1 MKVVLYA
8 AILTYLPMSK
18 KKNTNS
24 SMNKVLTQLVLDVF
38 EQNGNTPLNYKQVS
52 AKLNI
57 RDPESRD
64 VIGDI
69 LKDEAF
75 KQVLKEVAPGKFQL
89 LELKTFV
96 EGKVD
101 LTNDGSAF
109 IVTDDESETDIF
121 VAPRKLRNALNGDRV
136 KVYVYAK
143 SKGRRQEGEVI
154 EILQR
159 AKTEF
164 TGVLKMSERYAF
176 LIPDDRKMMHDIFIP
191 MSELNS
197 AKNGIKAVAEI
208 TDWPAGA
215 RNPVGRIK
223 HVLGE
228 QGENDTEMNAIL
240 AEYGFP
246 LSFPAEVEHDAEQIS
261 ADITPAEIAKRR
273 DFRDTITFTIDPFD
287 AKDFDDALSFK
298 KLENGNY
305 EVGVHIAD
313 VSHYIIPD
321 SALDKEAFERGTSV
335 YLVDRVIPM
344 LPERLSNGLCSLRPN
359 EDKLCFA
366 AVFELD
372 EKANIVTEWFGK
384 TVIHSNR
391 RFTYEEVQEVIE
403 AKEGDFK
410 DEILK
415 LNELAYILRDR
426 KFKNGAISF
435 ETTELKFKL
444 DEKGK
449 PTGVYIKE
457 RKDAHKLIEDYM
469 LLANR
474 KVAEFIAKKGKGK
487 HKYTFVYRAHDS
499 PKPDA
504 LNSFA
509 QFAAR
514 FGYKINTKSDKEIA
528 RSLNHLMEDVEGKKE
543 QNVLTHLAIRSMAK
557 AIYTTK
563 SSSHY
568 GLAFDYY
575 THFTS
580 PIRRYPDVM
589 VHRLLLHYLSG
600 GQSVNEDMYE
610 KMSQHSSQMEKRAA
624 DAERASVKYKQA
636 EYLQDQVGN
645 IFEGVISGV
654 TEWGMYVEI
663 IENKCEGMIRLRDI
677 SDDFYTLDEKNYAII
692 GQRKKKTYRLGDE
705 VKIRVKNVD
714 LTKKQIDF
722 SLVQD

>member
-1 MKVVLYA
+1 
-8 AILTYLPMSK
+8 MSK
-18 KKNTNS
+18 NKNS
-24 SMNKVLTQLVLDVF
+24 SSVKQVLTQMVLDVF

-52 AKLNI
+52 AKLNV

-64 VIGDI
+64 IIFEI
-69 LKDEAF
+69 LKDEAQ
-75 KQVLKEVAPGKFQL
+75 KNTLKELLPGKFQL

-109 IVTDDESETDIF
+109 IVTDDEFESDIF

-143 SKGRRQEGEVI
+143 NKGKHKEGEVI

-159 AKTEF
+159 NKMEF
-164 TGVLKMSERYAF
+164 TGIVKLSERFAF
-176 LIPDDRKMMHDIFIP
+176 FIPDDRKMMHDIFIP
-191 MSELNS
+191 ISDLNG
-197 AKNGIKAVAEI
+197 AKNGIKAIAEI
-208 TDWPAGA
+208 TDWPADA
-215 RNPVGRIK
+215 KNPIGRIK
-223 HVLGE
+223 HILGA

-246 LSFPAEVEHDAEQIS
+246 LSFPAEVEHESEEIPDT
-261 ADITPAEIAKRR
+261 ITQQEIAKRR
-273 DFRDTITFTIDPFD
+273 DFRDTLTFTIDPFD

-298 KLENGNY
+298 QLDNGNY

-313 VSHYIIPD
+313 VSHYIAPD
-321 SALDKEAFERGTSV
+321 SALDKEALDRATSV

-344 LPERLSNGLCSLRPN
+344 LPERLSNGLCSLRPK
-359 EDKLCFA
+359 EDKLTFS

-372 EKANIVTEWFGK
+372 ENAYIINEWYGK
-384 TVIHSNR
+384 TIIHSNR
-391 RFTYEEVQEVIE
+391 RFTYEEVQEIIE
-403 AKEGDFK
+403 AKAGEFES
-410 DEILK
+410 EILK
-415 LNELAYILRDR
+415 LNALAYKLRER

-435 ETTELKFKL
+435 ETTEVKFTL
-444 DEKGK
+444 DETGK
-449 PTGVYIKE
+449 PTGVYVKE
-457 RKDAHKLIEDYM
+457 RKDAHKLIEDFM

-474 KVAEFIAKKGKGK
+474 KVAEHVNKMGKGK
-487 HKYTFVYRAHDS
+487 HKYTFVYRVHDS
-499 PKPDA
+499 PKPEA
-504 LNSFA
+504 LANFA
-509 QFAAR
+509 NFAAR
-514 FGYKINTKSDKEIA
+514 FGYKINTKSDKETA
-528 RSLNHLMEDVEGKKE
+528 KSLNFLMADVEGKKE

-568 GLAFDYY
+568 GLAFDHY

-589 VHRLLLHYLSG
+589 VHRLLFHYLNG
-600 GQSVNEDMYE
+600 GQSANAEHYE
-610 KMSQHSSQMEKRAA
+610 TLCQHSSQMEKKAS
-624 DAERASVKYKQA
+624 DAERASIKYKQA
-636 EYLQDQVGN
+636 EYLRDQVGN
-645 IFEGVISGV
+645 MFSGIISGV

-692 GQRKKKTYRLGDE
+692 GQRKKKVYQLGDE

>member
-1 MKVVLYA
+1 
-8 AILTYLPMSK
+8 MSK
-18 KKNTNS
+18 KEANNS
-24 SMNKVLTQLVLDVF
+24 IKQVLTQLVLNVF
-38 EQNGNTPLNYKQVS
+38 EQNGNQPLNYKQVS

-57 RDPESRD
+57 LDPASKT
-64 VIGDI
+64 VILEI

-75 KQVLKEVAPGKFQL
+75 KQTLKEVSPGSYKL
-89 LELKTFV
+89 LELKTFI

-109 IVTDDESETDIF
+109 IITDDESETDIF
-121 VAPRKLRNALNGDRV
+121 VAPRKLRNALNGDWV

-143 SKGRRQEGEVI
+143 SKGKRKEGEVI
-154 EILQR
+154 EIIKR
-159 AKTEF
+159 HKMEF
-164 TGVLKMSERYAF
+164 TGIVKLSERFAF
-176 LIPDDRKMMHDIFIP
+176 FIPDDRKMMHDIFIP
-191 MSELNS
+191 LPDLNG
-197 AKNGIKAVAEI
+197 AKNGEKALAEI
-208 TDWPAGA
+208 TDWPPEAK
-215 RNPVGRIK
+215 NPIGRIK
-223 HVLGE
+223 HVLGK

-246 LSFPAEVEHDAEQIS
+246 LSFPKEVEHEANEIPEIIS
-261 ADITPAEIAKRR
+261 EAEIAKRR
-273 DFRDTITFTIDPFD
+273 DFRDVLTFTIDPFD
-287 AKDFDDALSFK
+287 AKDFDDALSVRY
-298 KLENGNY
+298 LDNGNY

-321 SALDKEAFERGTSV
+321 SALDKEAYERATSV

-344 LPERLSNGLCSLRPN
+344 LPERLSNGVCSLRPN
-359 EDKLCFA
+359 EDKLCFS

-372 EKANIVTEWFGK
+372 EEAHIVEQWFGK
-384 TVIHSNR
+384 TIIHSNK
-391 RFTYEEVQEVIE
+391 RFAYEDVQTIIE
-403 AKEGDFK
+403 DQQGEYLKE
-410 DEILK
+410 INL
-415 LNELAYILRDR
+415 LNKLAYILRAR

-435 ETTELKFKL
+435 ETTEVKFKL
-444 DEKGK
+444 DDAGK
-449 PTGVYIKE
+449 PIGVYVKE
-457 RKDAHKLIEDYM
+457 RKDAHKLIEDFM

-474 KVAEFIAKKGKGK
+474 RVAEYVAKLGTGK
-487 HKYTFVYRAHDS
+487 HKYTFVYREHDS
-499 PKPDA
+499 PKTET
-504 LNSFA
+504 LQNFA

-528 RSLNHLMEDVEGKKE
+528 KSLNYLMDDVEGKKE
-543 QNVLTHLAIRSMAK
+543 QNVLTQLAIRSMAK

-563 SSSHY
+563 KTSHY

-589 VHRLLLHYLSG
+589 VHRLLQHYLQH
-600 GQSVNEDMYE
+600 GQSVNAEHYE
-610 KMSQHSSQMEKRAA
+610 VLCLHCSQMEKKAA

-636 EYLQDQVGN
+636 EYLREQVGN
-645 IFEGVISGV
+645 IFTGIISGV

-692 GQRKKKTYRLGDE
+692 GQRKKKTYQLGDE
-705 VKIRVKNVD
+705 VKIKVKNVD

-722 SLVQD
+722 TLIPD

>member
-1 MKVVLYA
+1 M
-8 AILTYLPMSK
+8 
-18 KKNTNS
+18 
-24 SMNKVLTQLVLDVF
+24 VLDVF

-52 AKLNI
+52 AKLNVH
-57 RDPESRD
+57 DPESRD
-64 VIGDI
+64 IILEI
-69 LKDEAF
+69 LKEEVKKETI
-75 KQVLKEVAPGKFQL
+75 KQVSPGKFQL
-89 LELKTFV
+89 LELKTFI
-96 EGKVD
+96 EGRVD
-101 LTNDGSAF
+101 MTADGSAF

-121 VAPRKLRNALNGDRV
+121 VAPRKLRTALNGDRV

-143 SKGRRQEGEVI
+143 SKGRNKEGEVI

-159 AKTEF
+159 RKMEF
-164 TGVLKMSERYAF
+164 SGLVKLSDKYAF
-176 LIPDDRKMMHDIFIP
+176 FMPDDRKMLHDIFIP
-191 MSELNS
+191 LSELNG

-215 RNPVGRIK
+215 KNPVGRIK
-223 HVLGE
+223 HILGK

-246 LSFPAEVEHDAEQIS
+246 LSFPAEVEHEANEIS
-261 ADITPAEIAKRR
+261 EEISEAEIAKRR
-273 DFRDTITFTIDPFD
+273 DFREVLTITIDPYD
-287 AKDFDDALSFK
+287 AKDFDDAISFK

-313 VSHYIIPD
+313 VAHYIEPD

-344 LPERLSNGLCSLRPN
+344 LPERLSNGLCSLRPH

-372 EKANIVTEWFGK
+372 ENANIKSEWFGK
-384 TVIHSNR
+384 TIIHSNR
-391 RFTYEEVQEVIE
+391 RFTYEEVQEIIE
-403 AKEGDFK
+403 AKEGEYSE
-410 DEILK
+410 EILK
-415 LNELAYILRDR
+415 LNELAYVLRDR
-426 KFKNGAISF
+426 KFKAGAISF
-435 ETTELKFKL
+435 ETTEVKFKL
-444 DEKGK
+444 DENSK
-449 PTGVYIKE
+449 PIGVYVKE
-457 RKDAHKLIEDYM
+457 RKDAHKLIEDFM

-474 KVAEFIAKKGKGK
+474 KVAEFVSKKGKGK
-487 HKYTFVYRAHDS
+487 HKYTFVYRVHDA
-499 PKPDA
+499 PKPETLA
-504 LNSFA
+504 SFA
-509 QFAAR
+509 QFASR
-514 FGYKINTKSDKEIA
+514 FGYKINTKSDKEVA
-528 RSLNHLMEDVEGKKE
+528 RSLNHLMESVEGKKE

-563 SSSHY
+563 GTSHY
-568 GLAFDYY
+568 GLAFDHY

-589 VHRLLLHYLSG
+589 VHRLLFHYLNE
-600 GQSVNEDMYE
+600 GQSANAEHYE
-610 KMSQHSSQMEKRAA
+610 KLCQHSSAMEKKAA

-636 EYLQDQVGN
+636 EYLTNQVGN
-645 IFEGVISGV
+645 TFAGIISGV

-692 GQRKKKTYRLGDE
+692 GQRKKKVYQLGDE
-705 VKIRVKNVD
+705 VKVRVKNVD

-722 SLVQD
+722 TLVQE

>member
-1 MKVVLYA
+1 
-8 AILTYLPMSK
+8 MSK
-18 KKNTNS
+18 KKSNS
-24 SMNKVLTQLVLDVF
+24 SIKLVLTQMVLDVF

-52 AKLNI
+52 AKLNV
-57 RDPESRD
+57 RDPESRE
-64 VIGDI
+64 IIFEI
-69 LKDEAF
+69 LKDEVF
-75 KQVLKEVAPGKFQL
+75 SGVLKELSPGKFQL
-89 LELKTFV
+89 LELKTFI

-109 IVTDDESETDIF
+109 IVTDDEFESDIF

-143 SKGRRQEGEVI
+143 SKGKHKEGEVI
-154 EILQR
+154 EIIQR

-164 TGVLKMSERYAF
+164 TGIVKLSERFAF
-176 LIPDDRKMMHDIFIP
+176 FVPDDRKMMHDIFIP
-191 MSELNS
+191 MNQLNG

-208 TDWPAGA
+208 TDWPSDAK
-215 RNPVGRIK
+215 NPIGRIK
-223 HVLGE
+223 HILGA

-246 LSFPAEVEHDAEQIS
+246 LSFPAEVEHEAEEIPEV
-261 ADITPAEIAKRR
+261 ITQQEIAKRR
-273 DFRDTITFTIDPFD
+273 DFRDILTFTIDPFD
-287 AKDFDDALSFK
+287 AKDFDDAISFK
-298 KLENGNY
+298 RLDNGNY

-321 SALDKEAFERGTSV
+321 SALDKEALDRATSV

-344 LPERLSNGLCSLRPN
+344 LPERLSNGLCSLRPK
-359 EDKLCFA
+359 EDKLCFS
-366 AVFELD
+366 AVFEMD
-372 EKANIVTEWFGK
+372 EDARIITEWYGK
-384 TVIHSNR
+384 TIIHSDR
-391 RFTYEEVQEVIE
+391 RFTYEEVQEIIE
-403 AKEGDFK
+403 AKAGDHV

-435 ETTELKFKL
+435 ETTEVKFIL
-444 DEKGK
+444 DASGK
-449 PTGVYIKE
+449 PTGVYVKE
-457 RKDAHKLIEDYM
+457 RKDAHKLIEDFM

-474 KVAEFIAKKGKGK
+474 KVAEYVSKMGKGK

-499 PKPDA
+499 PKPES
-504 LNSFA
+504 LTNFA

-514 FGYKINTKSDKEIA
+514 FGYKINTKSDKETA
-528 RSLNHLMEDVEGKKE
+528 KSLNYLMADVEGKKE
-543 QNVLTHLAIRSMAK
+543 QNVLTQLAIRSMAK

-563 SSSHY
+563 TSSHY
-568 GLAFDYY
+568 GLAFDHY

-589 VHRLLLHYLSG
+589 VHRLLFHYLNG
-600 GQSVNEDMYE
+600 GQSANAEHYE
-610 KMSQHSSQMEKRAA
+610 ELCKHSSQMEKKAA

-636 EYLQDQVGN
+636 EYLRDQVGN
-645 IFEGVISGV
+645 VFSGVISGV

-692 GQRKKKTYRLGDE
+692 GQRKKKVYQLGDE

>member
-1 MKVVLYA
+1 
-8 AILTYLPMSK
+8 MSK
-18 KKNTNS
+18 KKNNS
-24 SMNKVLTQLVLDVF
+24 SVKQVLTQMVLDVF

-52 AKLNI
+52 AKLNV

-64 VIGDI
+64 IIFEI
-69 LKDEAF
+69 LKDEAQ
-75 KQVLKEVAPGKFQL
+75 KDVLKELSPGKFQL

-109 IVTDDESETDIF
+109 IVTDDELETDIF

-143 SKGRRQEGEVI
+143 NKGKHKEGEVI

-159 AKTEF
+159 NKMEF
-164 TGVLKMSERYAF
+164 TGIVKLSERFAF
-176 LIPDDRKMMHDIFIP
+176 FIPDDRKMMHDIFIP
-191 MSELNS
+191 INELNG
-197 AKNGIKAVAEI
+197 AKNGIKAIAEI
-208 TDWPAGA
+208 TDWPADA
-215 RNPVGRIK
+215 KNPIGRIK
-223 HVLGE
+223 HILGA

-246 LSFPAEVEHDAEQIS
+246 LSFPAEVEHESEEISDKITEQ
-261 ADITPAEIAKRR
+261 EIAKRR
-273 DFRDTITFTIDPFD
+273 DFRNILTFTIDPFD
-287 AKDFDDALSFK
+287 AKDFDDAISFK
-298 KLENGNY
+298 YLENGNY

-321 SALDKEAFERGTSV
+321 SALDKEALDRATSV

-344 LPERLSNGLCSLRPN
+344 LPERLSNGLCSLRPK
-359 EDKLCFA
+359 EDKLCFS

-372 EKANIVTEWFGK
+372 EDAYIINEWYGK
-384 TVIHSNR
+384 TIIHSDR
-391 RFTYEEVQEVIE
+391 RFTYEEVQEIIE
-403 AKEGDFK
+403 NKAGDHAKEI
-410 DEILK
+410 EE
-415 LNELAYILRDR
+415 LNKLAYKLRER

-435 ETTELKFKL
+435 ETTEVKFKL
-444 DEKGK
+444 DETGK
-449 PTGVYIKE
+449 PTGVYVKE
-457 RKDAHKLIEDYM
+457 RKDAHKLIEDFM

-474 KVAEFIAKKGKGK
+474 KVAEHVSKMGKGK
-487 HKYTFVYRAHDS
+487 HKYTFVYRVHDS
-499 PKPDA
+499 PKPEA
-504 LNSFA
+504 LANFA

-514 FGYKINTKSDKEIA
+514 FGYKINTKSDKETA
-528 RSLNHLMEDVEGKKE
+528 KSLNYLMEDVEGKKE

-568 GLAFDYY
+568 GLAFDHY

-589 VHRLLLHYLSG
+589 VHRLLFHYLNG
-600 GQSVNEDMYE
+600 GQSANAEHYE
-610 KMSQHSSQMEKRAA
+610 KLCQHSSQMEKKAA

-636 EYLQDQVGN
+636 EYLRDQVGN
-645 IFEGVISGV
+645 IFSGVISGV

-692 GQRKKKTYRLGDE
+692 GQRKKKVYQLGDE

-722 SLVQD
+722 SLVQE

>member
-1 MKVVLYA
+1 
-8 AILTYLPMSK
+8 MSK
-18 KKNTNS
+18 KKNNS
-24 SMNKVLTQLVLDVF
+24 SIKLVLTQMVLDVF

-52 AKLNI
+52 AKLNV
-57 RDPESRD
+57 RDPESRE
-64 VIGDI
+64 IIFEI

-75 KQVLKEVAPGKFQL
+75 SGVLKELSPGKFQL
-89 LELKTFV
+89 LELKTFI

-109 IVTDDESETDIF
+109 IVTDDEFESDIF

-143 SKGRRQEGEVI
+143 SKGKHKEGEVI
-154 EILQR
+154 EIIQR

-164 TGVLKMSERYAF
+164 TGILKLSERFAF
-176 LIPDDRKMMHDIFIP
+176 FVPDDRKMMHDIFIP
-191 MSELNS
+191 MNQLNG

-208 TDWPAGA
+208 TDWPSDAK
-215 RNPVGRIK
+215 NPIGRIK
-223 HVLGE
+223 HILGA

-246 LSFPAEVEHDAEQIS
+246 LSFPAEVEHEAEEIPEV
-261 ADITPAEIAKRR
+261 ITEQEIAKRR
-273 DFRDTITFTIDPFD
+273 DFRDILTFTIDPFD
-287 AKDFDDALSFK
+287 AKDFDDAISFK
-298 KLENGNY
+298 RLENGNY
-305 EVGVHIAD
+305 EIGVHIAD

-321 SALDKEAFERGTSV
+321 SALDKEALDRATSV

-344 LPERLSNGLCSLRPN
+344 LPERLSNGLCSLRPK
-359 EDKLCFA
+359 EDKLCFS
-366 AVFELD
+366 AVFEMN
-372 EKANIVTEWFGK
+372 EEAHIITEWYGK
-384 TVIHSNR
+384 TIIHSDR
-391 RFTYEEVQEVIE
+391 RFTYEEVQEIIE
-403 AKEGDFK
+403 AKAGDHV

-415 LNELAYILRDR
+415 LNELAYILRAR

-435 ETTELKFKL
+435 ETTEVKFML
-444 DEKGK
+444 DATGK
-449 PTGVYIKE
+449 PTGVYVKE
-457 RKDAHKLIEDYM
+457 RKDAHKLIEDFM

-474 KVAEFIAKKGKGK
+474 KVAEYVSKLGKGK

-499 PKPDA
+499 PKPESLA
-504 LNSFA
+504 NFA
-509 QFAAR
+509 KFAER
-514 FGYKINTKSDKEIA
+514 FGYKINTKSDKETA
-528 RSLNHLMEDVEGKKE
+528 KSLNFLMEDVEGKKE
-543 QNVLTHLAIRSMAK
+543 QNVLTQLAIRSMAK

-563 SSSHY
+563 TSSHY
-568 GLAFDYY
+568 GLAFDHY

-589 VHRLLLHYLSG
+589 VHRLLFHYLNG
-600 GQSVNEDMYE
+600 GQSANAEHYE
-610 KMSQHSSQMEKRAA
+610 ELCKHSSQMEKKAA

-636 EYLQDQVGN
+636 EYLRDQVGN
-645 IFEGVISGV
+645 VFSGVISGV

-692 GQRKKKTYRLGDE
+692 GQRKKKVYQLGDE
-705 VKIRVKNVD
+705 VTIRVKNVD

>member
-1 MKVVLYA
+1 
-8 AILTYLPMSK
+8 MSNK
-18 KKNTNS
+18 KKS
-24 SMNKVLTQLVLDVF
+24 SSSINQVLTQMVLDIF

-52 AKLNI
+52 AKLNV
-57 RDPESRD
+57 RDPEAKNT
-64 VIGDI
+64 IYDI
-69 LKDEAF
+69 LKEEAF

-109 IVTDDESETDIF
+109 IVTDDEDENDIF

-136 KVYVYAK
+136 KVYVYAISRGK
-143 SKGRRQEGEVI
+143 RKEGEVI

-159 AKTEF
+159 AKMEF
-164 TGVLKMSERYAF
+164 TGIVKLSERFAF
-176 LIPDDRKMMHDIFIP
+176 FIPDDRKMMHDIFIP
-191 MSELNS
+191 MSALNG

-215 RNPVGRIK
+215 KNPLGRIK
-223 HVLGE
+223 HVLGT

-246 LSFPAEVEHDAEQIS
+246 LSFPAEVEHDAEAIS
-261 ADITPAEIAKRR
+261 ADITPQEIAKRR
-273 DFRDTITFTIDPFD
+273 DFRAVTTFTIDPFD
-287 AKDFDDALSFK
+287 AKDFDDAISFK
-298 KLENGNY
+298 ILENGNY

-321 SALDKEAFERGTSV
+321 SALDKEAFDRGTSV

-372 EKANIVTEWFGK
+372 QEAHIVNEWFGK

-403 AKEGDFK
+403 TKQGDYTS
-410 DEILK
+410 EILK

-435 ETTELKFKL
+435 ETTEVKFLL
-444 DEKGK
+444 DDKGK
-449 PTGVYIKE
+449 PTGVYVKE
-457 RKDAHKLIEDYM
+457 RKDAHKLIEDFM

-474 KVAEFIAKKGKGK
+474 KVAEFVSKKGKGK

-499 PKPDA
+499 PKPESLA
-504 LNSFA
+504 SFA

-514 FGYKINTKSDKEIA
+514 FGYKINTKSDKETA
-528 RSLNHLMEDVEGKKE
+528 KSLNFLMEDVEGKKE

-563 SSSHY
+563 TSSHY
-568 GLAFDYY
+568 GLAFDHY

-589 VHRLLLHYLSG
+589 VHRLLQHYLDG
-600 GQSVNEDMYE
+600 GQSVNADHYE
-610 KMSQHSSQMEKRAA
+610 KLCQHSSQMEKKAA
-624 DAERASVKYKQA
+624 DAERSSIKYKQA
-636 EYLQDQVGN
+636 EYLKDQVGN
-645 IFEGVISGV
+645 VYSGVISGV

-692 GQRKKKTYRLGDE
+692 GQRKKKVYQLGDE
-705 VKIRVKNVD
+705 VQIRVKNVD

-722 SLVQD
+722 SLVQG

>member
-1 MKVVLYA
+1 
-8 AILTYLPMSK
+8 MSK

-24 SMNKVLTQLVLDVF
+24 SIHKVLTQLVLDVF

-69 LKDEAF
+69 LKDETF
-75 KQVLKEVAPGKFQL
+75 KQVLKEVSPGKFQL

-164 TGVLKMSERYAF
+164 TGVVKMSERYAF

-191 MSELNS
+191 MGELNS

-246 LSFPAEVEHDAEQIS
+246 LSFPTEVEKDAEEIS
-261 ADITPAEIAKRR
+261 ADITPAEVAKRR
-273 DFRDTITFTIDPFD
+273 DFRNTITFTIDPFD

-305 EVGVHIAD
+305 EIGVHIAD

-372 EKANIVTEWFGK
+372 GKANIVSEWFGK

-435 ETTELKFKL
+435 ETTEVKFKL

-457 RKDAHKLIEDYM
+457 RKDAHKLIEDFM

-487 HKYTFVYRAHDS
+487 QKYTFVYRAHDS

-528 RSLNHLMEDVEGKKE
+528 RSLNYLMEDVEGKKE

-563 SSSHY
+563 TSSHY

-589 VHRLLLHYLSG
+589 VHRLLFHYLNG

-610 KMSQHSSQMEKRAA
+610 KMSQHASQMEKRAA